1 VENGFSRNCGEDVW
15 GLILRILGSRATEI
29 RVVGEGSRDVITTR
43 ESMSQ
48 EAGAADFG
56 PEDLA
61 AAAPATTCNGVGQQ
75 TKVTLVLVTSV
86 HKDSPVTSTRVN
98 II

>member
-1 VENGFSRNCGEDVW
+1 MSCGERIVRNCGEGVW
-15 GLILRILGSRATEI
+15 GLMLQILGLETTEV
-29 RVVGEGSRDVITTR
+29 RVVGEGLWDVITTR

-61 AAAPATTCNGVGQQ
+61 AAAPATTCNGVGQH
-75 TKVTLVLVTSV
+75 TKPPLCQRREYMMPIQESGGCW
-86 HKDSPVTSTRVN
+86 
-98 II
+98 